1 MMAASLTLSIL
12 EIILLLFGAVILG
25 ITIHFFISSRRS
37 LKATTEEMEKTSLA
51 RDEWKLRYFNDMELR
66 DKEVAALK
74 NQLQDAEEN
83 TNIYTMEAEE
93 MRRINKR
100 LESELQSLPRLS
112 AGEIE
117 QKEKE
122 VAVLKTKLQEATEK
136 INSYSADLEQIRRIN
151 KQLETEIGAAPKPA
165 SADIEQRDNEI
176 ALIKTQL
183 REAIENANV
192 FSREAEE
199 MRRQNQRLQNEIEVL
214 QDALAT
220 TPAEKANPDDY
231 LEQLRQA
238 QNSLI
243 EQNQKINLLL
253 GNIDVIK
260 EKEEMQREILR
271 SNEEL
276 SAQIND
282 MREQLSEKEKEII
295 NARQKE
301 HLTKEMTSMLDSA
314 YSEFNTLQGKIQK
327 LEAQLTSSKMMGLEL
342 EDLREEHNK
351 MTDNFEQQKQK
362 LALLSNENRELQMQ
376 LAETEDKLKEAN
388 FQRQQL
394 QKRAAYLEEL
404 NNDLQVV
411 SDANKKLESQL
422 KKVGELESKLNM
434 VSEERDR
441 LIRSRQEK

>member
-37 LKATTEEMEKTSLA
+37 LKATTDEMEKTSLA

-66 DKEVAALK
+66 DKEVLALK

-100 LESELQSLPRLS
+100 LESELQSQPRLS
-112 AGEIE
+112 AIETE

-122 VAVLKTKLQEATEK
+122 LALLKTKLQEATEK
-136 INSYSADLEQIRRIN
+136 VNSYSADLEQIRRIN
-151 KQLETEIGAAPKPA
+151 KQLETEIGAIPKPA
-165 SADIEQRDNEI
+165 SADIEQRDKEML
-176 ALIKTQL
+176 LIKTQL

-220 TPAEKANPDDY
+220 TPTEAPNPDDY

-260 EKEEMQREILR
+260 EKEETQREILR

-342 EDLREEHNK
+342 EDLREEHTK
-351 MTDNFEQQKQK
+351 MAVNYEEQKHK
-362 LALLSNENRELQMQ
+362 LNILSNENRDLQMQ
-376 LAETEDKLKEAN
+376 LAEAEDKLKEAN

-434 VSEERDR
+434 VSEERDQLMR
-441 LIRSRQEK
+441 RQEK